1 MPYALTYNNPRASI
15 PNFMIV
21 NSELLRYDIFQGPF
35 TKNDQLTTLPYVD
48 SFAYI
53 ADIPASAAPKVLST
67 INGARVRR
75 GLTVG
80 ELEEALHL
88 AGGVELIHRQWVRD
102 MALDGRPGKDNLTLG
117 YVTRDVG

>member
-1 MPYALTYNNPRASI
+1 MPYALTYNNTRASI

-48 SFAYI
+48 AFAYI
-53 ADIPASAAPKVLST
+53 ADIPAGAAQKVLTT
-67 INGARVRR
+67 INGARARR
-75 GLTVG
+75 GLTAR
-80 ELEEALHL
+80 ELEEALHI

-102 MALDGRPGKDNLTLG
+102 MIVEGQPRKDNLLDTWPPM
-117 YVTRDVG
+117 